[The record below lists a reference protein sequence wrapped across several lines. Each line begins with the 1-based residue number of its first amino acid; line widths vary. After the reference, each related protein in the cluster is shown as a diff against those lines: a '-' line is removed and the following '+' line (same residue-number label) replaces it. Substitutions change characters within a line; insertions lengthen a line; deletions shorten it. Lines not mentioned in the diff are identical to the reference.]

1 MAKPKMSLTQELAP
15 RSRSI
20 DFYGI
25 GNLLLPNPDPV
36 LKKQGR
42 DISIYQELLTDDRV
56 AGGMINRTA
65 ASKALLWEIDREQAP
80 ARQHQALQDIFNRL
94 PMNRIMEQIL
104 KARAFGF
111 APIEVMWALR
121 DGLTVP
127 VELVLKPQPWFL
139 FDQENILK
147 FRSRQNYMV
156 GEELPPC
163 KFLCPTNEAD
173 YANPYGLGLL
183 SRCFWPVTFKRGG
196 WKFWTTFAE
205 RFGQVWPIGK
215 LPRTATEKQTTDLL
229 DVLDRMLQD
238 GSAVIPDDGSIELL
252 ESGTKGG
259 TSDLFRG
266 IIAEANTAISTVWLG
281 HAGGGES
288 TPGKLGG
295 ESLATDVRDDLRDDD
310 ANLIM
315 ETLQQLLDWTC
326 EVNWPVGANN
336 YSPRRTPTFNLREQD
351 QIDIS
356 QAERDDKLTT
366 AMERSGLQ
374 LTSVYYRKT
383 YGLEEEDISVGA
395 AFMTPANQGPQGA
408 MTAAPGAT
416 PARQGA
422 INLAPTAAVPATFA
436 EGQSDI
442 ISRLVAQ
449 AGARL
454 DPITGAWLNALKNIV
469 EHAES
474 LEELRDSILTAYPD
488 LPVNEVARIMAEE
501 TLRANMAGRMEG
513 KAEG

>member
-65 ASKALLWEIDREQAP
+65 ASKALLWEIDREQAT

-104 KARAFGF
+104 KARACGF

-147 FRSRQNYMV
+147 FRSLQNYMV
-156 GEELPPC
+156 GEELPPY

-315 ETLQQLLDWTC
+315 ETLQQLIDWTC
-326 EVNWPVGANN
+326 EINWGSAEK
-336 YSPRRTPTFNLREQD
+336 SPAFILREQD

-366 AMERSGLQ
+366 ALERSGLK
-374 LTSVYYRKT
+374 LTREYYAKT
-383 YGLEEEDISVGA
+383 YGLDEEDIEVKETPPPPPLVRGGA
-395 AFMTPANQGPQGA
+395 LTGA
-408 MTAAPGAT
+408 SPVLGIAEA
-416 PARQGA
+416 
-422 INLAPTAAVPATFA
+422 ATFA
-436 EGQSDI
+436 EIPHDFTLEQQKLETLADAAI
-442 ISRLVAQ
+442 QRAAQ
-449 AGARL
+449 AMQANEDKLR
-454 DPITGAWLNALKNIV
+454 DAVLNA
-469 EHAES
+469 ATY
-474 LEELRDSILTAYPD
+474 EEAMQNV
-488 LPVNEVARIMAEE
+488 VN
-501 TLRANMAGRMEG
+501 LYS
-513 KAEG
+513 